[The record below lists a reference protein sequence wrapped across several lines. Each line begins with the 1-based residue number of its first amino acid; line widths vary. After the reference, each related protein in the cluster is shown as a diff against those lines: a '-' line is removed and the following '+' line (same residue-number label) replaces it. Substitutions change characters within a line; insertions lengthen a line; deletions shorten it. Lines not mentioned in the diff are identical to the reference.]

1 MDPNLTVR
9 ILRIVNSSYYGF
21 HSEIETVSRA
31 ITVLGTRDLYNIV
44 LAIAAV
50 RSFSGLGAGLVS
62 VERFWHHSLYGAVV
76 AREIAKRCRFEEP
89 ERLFVAGL
97 LHDVG
102 SPVIYTQLPELASA
116 MRGAADNDE
125 CALWHAEGL
134 HLGFTHAHVGAL
146 LLEAWEL
153 PSRLLNAVL
162 HHHDLQGPVDGAQ
175 ESAALHL
182 ADGLASQ
189 VAAGAFFDGLSLES
203 VVDPRAWEVLN
214 LSPEVLS
221 DENFAG
227 SIETQFK
234 ELIAVFLRG

>member
-1 MDPNLTVR
+1 MARSARGGLDPFAHAGPDLSRSVASTW
-9 ILRIVNSSYYGF
+9 
-21 HSEIETVSRA
+21 SESPSPWENTSWA
-31 ITVLGTRDLYNIV
+31 D
-44 LAIAAV
+44 A
-50 RSFSGLGAGLVS
+50 
-62 VERFWHHSLYGAVV
+62 EQ
-76 AREIAKRCRFEEP
+76 P